1 MLVKYLCLLFF
12 VYTLYILEP
21 SRISSTERFCENS
34 YRLLAIDYF
43 RKNGPPW
50 MFDWV
55 LSTPLKQVCL
65 SIFQSLILFVVLFQR
80 PPYWC
85 WCTVCITVWHH
96 LTMVTVGEEIEA
108 LSGDHLGQLPNSIS
122 ACDVIR
128 SCYMLSL
135 LLFVL
140 LLLVWL
146 VYFSFLLLVF
156 FFSFHLYLFRDSNLI
171 SLNTVEF
178 RYYVAIITL
187 VNFGKPEAIRN

>member
-1 MLVKYLCLLFF
+1 MVK
-12 VYTLYILEP
+12 
-21 SRISSTERFCENS
+21 
-34 YRLLAIDYF
+34 
-43 RKNGPPW
+43 
-50 MFDWV
+50 
-55 LSTPLKQVCL
+55 
-65 SIFQSLILFVVLFQR
+65 
-80 PPYWC
+80 
-85 WCTVCITVWHH
+85 
-96 LTMVTVGEEIEA
+96 VGQEMKA

-122 ACDVIR
+122 ACDVNR

-146 VYFSFLLLVF
+146 VYFAFLLLVF